1 MVFATR
7 YDYKRIVG
15 GYRGMNIQK
24 MSLKSLIDLSEREL
38 SSLSHNEL
46 SKVVSRLS
54 QVANKR
60 LTRLSKSD
68 VFSSAYEGFRRRGEG
83 RFTTKNKTDFD
94 LKKEFLRVKEFLN
107 METSTVHGSQAVRRE
122 VIQKLKKEHNI
133 KITNKQYND
142 FFKVYERLKEVDSTV
157 SNKLM
162 KYNVFEEISNVLDNS
177 NIDETV
183 NEMRNR
189 LTEIYQKSVGD
200 TERDISEF
208 FRIE

>member
-1 MVFATR
+1 MDYIKQYELLYKIKKNYGKTSIKLYDMLEKIINDLNILSVLDYGCGKSKLLDLIKKNKKIKIYR
-7 YDYKRIVG
+7 YDPAIKKY
-15 GYRGMNIQK
+15 
-24 MSLKSLIDLSEREL
+24 
-38 SSLSHNEL
+38 
-46 SKVVSRLS
+46 SKL
-54 QVANKR
+54 
-60 LTRLSKSD
+60 
-68 VFSSAYEGFRRRGEG
+68 
-83 RFTTKNKTDFD
+83 TKNKTDFD

-162 KYNVFEEISNVLDNS
+162 KYNVFEEISNILDDS

>member
-1 MVFATR
+1 
-7 YDYKRIVG
+7 
-15 GYRGMNIQK
+15 MNIQK

-60 LTRLSKSD
+60 LTRLTKSD

-83 RFTTKNKTDFD
+83 KFTTKNKTDFD
-94 LKKEFLRVKEFLN
+94 LKKEFLRVKDFLN
-107 METSTVHGSQAVRRE
+107 METSTIHGAQSVRRE

-133 KITNKQYND
+133 KITKKQYND

-162 KYNVFEEISNVLDNS
+162 KYNVFEEISNVLDDS

>member
-1 MVFATR
+1 
-7 YDYKRIVG
+7 
-15 GYRGMNIQK
+15 MNIQK
-24 MSLKSLIDLSEREL
+24 MSLKSLTDLSERDL
-38 SSLSHNEL
+38 SSLSHKEL

-60 LTRLSKSD
+60 INRLSKSD

-83 RFTTKNKTDFD
+83 KFTTKNKSDFD
-94 LKKEFLRVKEFLN
+94 LKKEFIRVKDFLSK
-107 METSTVHGSQAVRRE
+107 ETSTVHGAQAVRRE
-122 VIQKLKKEHNI
+122 VVQKLRKEHNI

-142 FFKVYERLKEVDSTV
+142 FFKVYERLKEVDSSV

-162 KYNVFEEISNVLDNS
+162 KYNVFEEISNVLDGAS
-177 NIDETV
+177 VEDAV

-189 LTEIYQKSVGD
+189 LTEIYQQSVGD
-200 TERDISEF
+200 TESDISEF

>member
-1 MVFATR
+1 
-7 YDYKRIVG
+7 
-15 GYRGMNIQK
+15 MNIQK
-24 MSLKSLIDLSEREL
+24 ISLKSLTDLSEREL

-122 VIQKLKKEHNI
+122 VIQKLKKHNI

-162 KYNVFEEISNVLDNS
+162 KYNVFEEISNVLDES
-177 NIDETV
+177 NIDDTV

-189 LTEIYQKSVGD
+189 LTEIYRKSVGD

>member
-1 MVFATR
+1 
-7 YDYKRIVG
+7 
-15 GYRGMNIQK
+15 MNIQK
-24 MSLKSLIDLSEREL
+24 MSLKSLTDLSEREL

-60 LTRLSKSD
+60 LTRLSKSG

-94 LKKEFLRVKEFLN
+94 LKKEFLRVKDFLN
-107 METSTVHGSQAVRRE
+107 METSTIHGAQSVRRE

-162 KYNVFEEISNVLDNS
+162 KYNVFEEISNVLDDS

-183 NEMRNR
+183 DKMRNR

>member
-1 MVFATR
+1 
-7 YDYKRIVG
+7 
-15 GYRGMNIQK
+15 
-24 MSLKSLIDLSEREL
+24 
-38 SSLSHNEL
+38 
-46 SKVVSRLS
+46 
-54 QVANKR
+54 
-60 LTRLSKSD
+60 
-68 VFSSAYEGFRRRGEG
+68 
-83 RFTTKNKTDFD
+83 
-94 LKKEFLRVKEFLN
+94 
-107 METSTVHGSQAVRRE
+107 METSTIHGAQSVRRE

-162 KYNVFEEISNVLDNS
+162 KYNVFEEISNVLDDS

-183 NEMRNR
+183 DKMRNR

>member
-1 MVFATR
+1 
-7 YDYKRIVG
+7 
-15 GYRGMNIQK
+15 MNIQK

-38 SSLSHNEL
+38 SSLSHSDL

-54 QVANKR
+54 QAANKR

-94 LKKEFLRVKEFLN
+94 LKKEFLRVKDFLN
-107 METSTVHGSQAVRRE
+107 METSTIRGSKSVRRE

-133 KITNKQYND
+133 KITNEQYND
-142 FFKVYERLKEVDSTV
+142 FFKVYERLKEVDSIV

-162 KYNVFEEISNVLDNS
+162 KYNVFEEISNVLDDS

-183 NEMRNR
+183 DEMRNR

>member
-7 YDYKRIVG
+7 YDYKRVVG
-15 GYRGMNIQK
+15 GNRGMNIQK
-24 MSLKSLIDLSEREL
+24 MSLKSLTDLSEREL

-60 LTRLSKSD
+60 LTRLSKSG

-94 LKKEFLRVKEFLN
+94 LKKEFLRVKDFLN
-107 METSTVHGSQAVRRE
+107 METSTIHGAQSVRRE

-162 KYNVFEEISNVLDNS
+162 KYNVFEEISNVLDDS

-183 NEMRNR
+183 DEMRNR

>member
-1 MVFATR
+1 
-7 YDYKRIVG
+7 
-15 GYRGMNIQK
+15 MNIQK
-24 MSLKSLIDLSEREL
+24 ISLKSLTDLSEREL

-68 VFSSAYEGFRRRGEG
+68 VFSSAYEGFRIRGEG
-83 RFTTKNKTDFD
+83 KFTTKNKTDFD
-94 LKKEFLRVKEFLN
+94 LKKEFLRVKDFLN
-107 METSTVHGSQAVRRE
+107 METSTIHGAQSVRRE

-162 KYNVFEEISNVLDNS
+162 KYNVFEEISNVLDDS

-183 NEMRNR
+183 DEMRNR

>member
-7 YDYKRIVG
+7 YDYKRVVG
-15 GYRGMNIQK
+15 GNRGMNIQK
-24 MSLKSLIDLSEREL
+24 MSLKSLTDLSEREL

-60 LTRLSKSD
+60 LTRLSKSG

-94 LKKEFLRVKEFLN
+94 LKKEFLRVKDFLN
-107 METSTVHGSQAVRRE
+107 METSTIHGAQSVRRE

-162 KYNVFEEISNVLDNS
+162 KYNVFEEISNVLDDS

-183 NEMRNR
+183 DKMRNR

>member
-1 MVFATR
+1 
-7 YDYKRIVG
+7 
-15 GYRGMNIQK
+15 MNIQK
-24 MSLKSLIDLSEREL
+24 MSLKSLTDLSEREL

-60 LTRLSKSD
+60 LTRLSKSG

-94 LKKEFLRVKEFLN
+94 LKKEFLRVKDFLN
-107 METSTVHGSQAVRRE
+107 METSTIHGAQSVRRE

-162 KYNVFEEISNVLDNS
+162 KYNVFEEISNVLDDS

-183 NEMRNR
+183 DEMRNR

>member
-1 MVFATR
+1 
-7 YDYKRIVG
+7 
-15 GYRGMNIQK
+15 MNIQK
-24 MSLKSLIDLSEREL
+24 MSLKSLTDLSEREL

-60 LTRLSKSD
+60 LTRLSKSG

-133 KITNKQYND
+133 KISNKQYND

-162 KYNVFEEISNVLDNS
+162 KYNVFEEISNVLDDS

-183 NEMRNR
+183 DKMRNR

>member
-1 MVFATR
+1 
-7 YDYKRIVG
+7 
-15 GYRGMNIQK
+15 MNIQK
-24 MSLKSLIDLSEREL
+24 MSLKSLTDLSEREL

-83 RFTTKNKTDFD
+83 KFTTKNKTDFD
-94 LKKEFLRVKEFLN
+94 LKKEFLRVKDFLN
-107 METSTVHGSQAVRRE
+107 METSTIHGAQSVRRE

-162 KYNVFEEISNVLDNS
+162 KYNVFEEISNVLDDS

-183 NEMRNR
+183 DEMRNR

-200 TERDISEF
+200 TERGISEF